1 MIVDTMTLE
10 EIHKELHEDFRNT
23 RAQLNNRVEKFKGV
37 VLKSSRFPVRRHYEC
52 KSLQKKNRFYVQL
65 TALKRGEFKNPLFD
79 YYCIFDRSEPGMT
92 TAESIERLSQ
102 HSPWRSP

>member
-1 MIVDTMTLE
+1 MTLE
-10 EIHKELHEDFRNT
+10 EIHKELHEDFRST